1 MSTAPE
7 YGIPQFTLGD
17 RMRLV
22 LHDRGYSVQD
32 AADYF
37 EVNRNTVGNWLNGRI
52 RPTAATVKLWS
63 MWLRIDRAWLETGQA
78 PTGGPDGDGLPQ
90 LDSNQQPFVLWAV
103 QSPVLGTAEAA

>member
-1 MSTAPE
+1 MSTAHD
-7 YGIPQFTLGD
+7 YGIPEFTMGD

-52 RPTAATVKLWS
+52 TPTPATVKLWC
-63 MWLRIDRAWLETGQA
+63 MWLRIDRKWLETGQA
-78 PTGGPDGDGLPQ
+78 PHGAGPDDGLPH
-90 LDSNQQPFVLWAV
+90 LDSNQKPFVLRVA
-103 QSPVLGTAEAA
+103 